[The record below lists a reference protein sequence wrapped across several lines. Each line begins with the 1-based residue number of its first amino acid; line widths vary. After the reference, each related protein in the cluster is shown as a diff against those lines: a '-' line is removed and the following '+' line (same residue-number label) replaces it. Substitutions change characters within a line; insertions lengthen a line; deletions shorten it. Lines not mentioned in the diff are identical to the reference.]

1 MRFIMD
7 GVIHDPTT
15 IISEDELALH
25 ETSRIDSFCLI
36 NARGGAVI
44 DAESVIHAG
53 SHLIGNGAF
62 EMGPRSVVTYNCVIL
77 TTTADL
83 KYPSS
88 SVVPEE
94 HQQVITEKVTLGRET
109 FVGSGTVIMPGV
121 TLGDGA
127 CVAANSY
134 VDEDIPEWKIRFPDG
149 SLKDRKTSPDAQF
162 GNSYDR

>member
-1 MRFIMD
+1 MN
-7 GVIHDPTT
+7 GKIHDPTT

-36 NARGGAVI
+36 NARGGAII
-44 DAESVIHAG
+44 DSESVIHAG
-53 SHLIGNGAF
+53 THLVGNGAF

-83 KYPSS
+83 RYPSS
-88 SVVPEE
+88 SVVPKE
-94 HQQVITEKVTLGRET
+94 HRHNITKKVTFGRET
-109 FVGSGTVIMPGV
+109 FVGSGSVIMPGV

-134 VDEDIPEWKIRFPDG
+134 VDEDVPEWSIRLPDG
-149 SLKDRKTSPDAQF
+149 SLKDREISPDAEF
-162 GNSYDR
+162 ESR